1 MGIQH
6 PQFSISHLD
15 LIRSSSLSLRFHSFF
30 ASSFIQ
36 TPRSASIYNTR
47 ASLTFAIVYPLTNTF
62 RPHNPKS
69 ANMVSKTLLI
79 TLMIAYVEAR
89 FGQEQVPIA
98 AISSV
103 QGGNAGAAATIAGA
117 TISDLLGAANAC
129 AKLSRADDI
138 VAQLGGGAD
147 AIAAAIGLV
156 AAEKNTNPFANG
168 NAQNVCGDPA
178 LPATAELRGITPL
191 IDPAVDV
198 DGAVAALSK
207 QSQGTPLTAD
217 GMSVFDLMSAAGF
230 GDLVVSQTAA
240 GGAAAGGNANAG
252 NANQNAGNANQNAGN
267 ANQNAG
273 NANQNAGNA
282 NQGAGAG
289 NAAKGKGNANQ
300 GAGACN
306 AVLDGAAAGNATQ
319 NAGNAAN
326 TGNAA
331 KGKGNANQGAG
342 AGNAANGKGNA
353 NQNAGNANQNA
364 GNANQNAGNAN
375 QNAGNA
381 NQNAGN
387 ANQNAGNANQN
398 AGNANQGAAAG
409 GAAAGGAAAGGAAD
423 FGTCTPTITFQ
434 GGEGNRAATEFT
446 FQIADPVAR
455 GGQGEALNPNIITN
469 ALCNQLTNV
478 CGANAAAKTLC
489 EDGKAQVAAA
499 GTRNKSTADL
509 FNTALGF
516 AGAVTNPAG
525 GPADVAPKKMAR
537 GMRRGLRA

>member
-267 ANQNAG
+267 ANQ
-273 NANQNAGNA
+273 
-282 NQGAGAG
+282 GAGAG

-353 NQNAGNANQNA
+353 NQNAGNANNA
-364 GNANQNAGNAN
+364 GNAT
-375 QNAGNA
+375 
-381 NQNAGN
+381 
-387 ANQNAGNANQN
+387 QNAGNANQN